1 MPVRRPRW
9 PTAVSAAFEAYG
21 GPRPQLRAELDEPPR
36 PPIGEVTSL
45 SVGVSVSRWVC
56 RSSLVW
62 GSIDRL
68 RLPCL
73 GPSVRPGDQGFGNDR
88 TQVFGCLVFV
98 CVWWSVCGS
107 VCVCLSTRPSPQVP
121 LQPPVLF
128 CPVLL
133 ALTCGCLVNGRSP
146 LVSGSC
152 LYHARAA
159 ATRLEV
165 RCALFS
171 GFVFA
176 GLFSSR
182 NRDHRGFCAASPTSA
197 LLSRRACYVREG
209 GSGVHTD
216 QNSR

>member
-121 LQPPVLF
+121 PLTPRLVLSCPPRLDLRLSRKWPVSSCLWVLF
-128 CPVLL
+128 VSR
-133 ALTCGCLVNGRSP
+133 TCRRNS
-146 LVSGSC
+146 
-152 LYHARAA
+152 AR
-159 ATRLEV
+159 
-165 RCALFS
+165 
-171 GFVFA
+171 
-176 GLFSSR
+176 
-182 NRDHRGFCAASPTSA
+182 SA
-197 LLSRRACYVREG
+197 LCAVF
-209 GSGVHTD
+209 GVCF
-216 QNSR
+216 RWPF